1 MSNKLNCKITF
12 KDGVEITIRG
22 YEDVEIHSL
31 SNSDVEFNNIANKA
45 IAGNTTEYIR
55 LCCKINERLGV
66 EVL

>member
-1 MSNKLNCKITF
+1 MSKINCKVTF

-22 YEDVEIHSL
+22 YEDVEINHL
-31 SNSDVEFNNIANKA
+31 SENDIEFNNIANKA
-45 IAGNTTEYIR
+45 LNGSTTEYIR